1 MIGSKLN
8 TVYLVGNGFDLSM
21 GLNTLPRVFL
31 QAFVDEYSNGGGHD
45 TLTTN
50 VVAFA
55 RDIQDDGVDKWADFE
70 IKIGKYAS
78 KFKEDQAENYIT
90 RVAALRAFLGEWLQ
104 KEQSRADE
112 SFIKANSM
120 DCIQSL
126 SGYRSGLR
134 PLKRRKLQK
143 LRDKHSGEHWYQDL
157 ICFNYTDVLERMRSA
172 AGGEN
177 ADIASL
183 EGNTHALIGR
193 FVYAHDSL
201 KDKIVCGVNDIS
213 QIDNDAF
220 REDSYVTSNLVKG
233 DMEADVI
240 ANDLDM
246 QARAIIEEANVIAVF
261 GMSFGA
267 SDRRWWEQI
276 GRKLIEN
283 EETILVL
290 FDHEMI
296 TAEQKMEQ
304 MDLYKRNKA
313 VISTFA
319 SAGGIESMSDDVK
332 DRIIVAPSNL
342 LFPIKQPITADAGR
356 R

>member
-1 MIGSKLN
+1 
-8 TVYLVGNGFDLSM
+8 M
-21 GLNTLPRVFL
+21 GLDTSPRAFL
-31 QAFVDEYSNGGGHD
+31 QAFVDKYADGGRGD
-45 TLTTN
+45 ASIDAVKL
-50 VVAFA
+50 AK
-55 RDIQDDGVDKWADFE
+55 DIQDDEVDKWADFE
-70 IKIGKYAS
+70 IRIGEYAS
-78 KFKEDQAENYIT
+78 IFNDDQAEDYMA
-90 RVAALRAFLGEWLQ
+90 RVTALRTFLGECLQ

-112 SFIKANSM
+112 SFIKANAM

-126 SGYRSGLR
+126 SNYRSGLR
-134 PLKRRKLQK
+134 TLKRRKLQE
-143 LRDKHSGEHWYQDL
+143 LRDKYSGDHWYQDL

-183 EGNTHALIGR
+183 EGDTYARIGR

-233 DMEADVI
+233 DMEVRVI
-240 ANDLDM
+240 ANDLDS
-246 QARAIIEEANVIAVF
+246 QARAIIDDANVIAVF

-267 SDRRWWEQI
+267 SDRHWWEQI
-276 GRKLIEN
+276 GRKLIKN
-283 EETILVL
+283 EEIILVL

-296 TAEQKMEQ
+296 TAEQKTEQ
-304 MDLYKRNKA
+304 MGLYMRNQA
-313 VISTFA
+313 AISTFA
-319 SAGGIESMSDDVK
+319 SAGGIESMSDNVK

-342 LFPIKQPITADAGR
+342 LFPIKQPIATDAER
-356 R
+356 Y

>member
-1 MIGSKLN
+1 
-8 TVYLVGNGFDLSM
+8 M
-21 GLNTLPRVFL
+21 GLDTSPRAFL
-31 QAFVDEYSNGGGHD
+31 QAFVDKHADGGKD
-45 TLTTN
+45 DDPTDA
-50 VVAFA
+50 VKFA
-55 RDIQDDGVDKWADFE
+55 NDIKAEGIYKWADFE
-70 IKIGKYAS
+70 IKLGKYAS
-78 KFKEDQAENYIT
+78 KFSDDRTRDYIA
-90 RVAALRAFLGEWLQ
+90 RVAALRTFLGKWLQ

-112 SFIKANSM
+112 SFIKANAM

-126 SGYRSGLR
+126 SGYRSKLR
-134 PLKRRKLQK
+134 PLKGRKLQE
-143 LRDKHSGEHWYQDL
+143 LRNKYSGDHWYQDL

-172 AGGEN
+172 AGSEN
-177 ADIASL
+177 AYIASL
-183 EGNTHALIGR
+183 EGDTYARIGR

-213 QIDNDAF
+213 QIDKDAF

-233 DMEADVI
+233 DMEANVI

-296 TAEQKMEQ
+296 TAEQKTEQ
-304 MDLYKRNKA
+304 MDLYERNKA